1 MLAKSPFAYFFYL
14 CLIIFLFSCSAERK
28 NILSKTYH
36 NTTARY
42 NAYYYAKKRIKEV
55 EAILKD
61 NYDNDYNNVLKIYP
75 KIDTALANTYQEQI
89 DDCIKK
95 ASIAIQRHKNS
106 KWVDDSYIY
115 IGRARHYSLEY
126 VNAIETYKFVN
137 TKSEDDDARH
147 EALARLL
154 RVFVDSKEF
163 ENAVAVEDYIKKE
176 TLNKKNQKLLHINK
190 AHHYQVVENYDKMVE
205 NLVKAAP
212 MLKKKDGK
220 GRIYFIIGQIYQKL
234 GFDAEA
240 FNYYKKCLASNPEY
254 ELDFYCRLNM
264 AQVTQLGKSSDV
276 KAARKLLNTLLKD
289 SKNKEYKDKIY
300 YEMAQFEFKQN
311 NLDKAIEYY
320 KSSVEN
326 SISNPRQ
333 KGQSF
338 LRLGE
343 VYYDSIRNYELAQ
356 AYYDSAVQSL
366 PPDYENIEKI
376 KERKDI
382 LNEFVKQL
390 NTIELQDSLLM
401 LSELDT
407 ATLSAK
413 LNTIIEEEKAKKQAE
428 EERLKR
434 EQRRT
439 RQFNNFN
446 QNSGISSTAWYFGNP
461 SAVAQGQ
468 AEFIRIWGNRPL
480 EDNWRRSN
488 KSSAQSYN
496 ETNLSDVVRPQDVVV
511 NTDSIERVSSA
522 NKFDQM
528 YAAIPFSEEARAESL
543 SKIENAYYKLG
554 NIYKF
559 QLEEDLNA
567 AGAFETLTNRFPKT
581 EYLAEAWYQLYLIYK
596 SFDDPRNETY
606 KANILSKFPNSIYAK
621 LIENPNYTEESTVAN
636 EKLKKVYEIAYK
648 YYQQDK
654 IDTSRYIIDQALN
667 KYDEALF
674 TANLQLLKVLLIG
687 KTEDITLYQYEL
699 GEFITNYPDSELKP
713 YAEKLLESSRSFQEK
728 KRKRL
733 GTQYVQYLEQW
744 HYFVLAY
751 EIKSNLSDPITNAI
765 NSFNTSS
772 QFDGLKTSNLILND
786 EYALIL
792 VSDFEDKQEALSYYN
807 SFLKQ
812 DPIKEP
818 IRDSKFYK
826 FVITKDNFNIFYQSK
841 EIDTYLSFFTK
852 NYLNGTN

>member
-1 MLAKSPFAYFFYL
+1 MLAKSPLAYFFYI
-14 CLIIFLFSCSAERK
+14 CLAIFLFSCSAERK
-28 NILSKTYH
+28 NIISKTYH

-55 EAILKD
+55 EAILKE
-61 NYDNDYNNVLKIYP
+61 NYDNDYNNILKIYP
-75 KIDTALANTYQEQI
+75 KIDTALASTYKEQI

-115 IGRARHYSLEY
+115 IGRARHYSLDY

-154 RVFVDSKEF
+154 RVFVDYKEYD
-163 ENAVAVEDYIKKE
+163 NAVAVEDYIKKE
-176 TLNKKNQKLLHINK
+176 ELNRKNQKILYLNK
-190 AHHYQVVENYDKMVE
+190 AHHNQVIENYDRMVE

-212 MLKKKDGK
+212 LLKKKDGK
-220 GRIYFIIGQIYQKL
+220 GRIYFIIGQIYQEL

-311 NLDKAIEYY
+311 NLDKAIEFY

-343 VYYDSIRNYELAQ
+343 VYYDSIKNYELAQ

-366 PPDYENIEKI
+366 PSDYENIEKI

-401 LSELDT
+401 LSKLDS
-407 ATLSAK
+407 AMLSVK
-413 LNTIIEEEKAKKQAE
+413 LNAIIEEEKARKEAE
-428 EERLKR
+428 EERVKR
-434 EQRRT
+434 EQKRT
-439 RQFNNFN
+439 RQFNNLN
-446 QNSGISSTAWYFGNP
+446 QSSGISSTAWYFGNP

-488 KSSAQSYN
+488 KSSTQSYDD
-496 ETNLSDVVRPQDVVV
+496 TNIDDVVKPLDVTL
-511 NTDSIERVSSA
+511 NTDSIESVNSA

-528 YAAIPFSEEARAESL
+528 YAAIPFSDDARAESL
-543 SKIENAYYKLG
+543 AKIENAYYKLG

-559 QLEEDLNA
+559 QLEEDKNA
-567 AGAFETLTNRFPKT
+567 VTAFETLTNRFPNT
-581 EYLAEAWYQLYLIYK
+581 AYLAEAWYQLYLIYK
-596 SFDDPRNETY
+596 SFNDPKNDTY
-606 KANILSKFPNSIYAK
+606 KANILSTFPNSIYAK
-621 LIENPNYTEESTVAN
+621 LIENPNYTEESTAAN

-648 YYQQDK
+648 YYQENK

-667 KYDEALF
+667 TYDEASF
-674 TANLQLLKVLLIG
+674 TANLVLLKVLLIG

-699 GEFITNYPDSELKP
+699 GEFVKNYPDSDLNP
-713 YAEKLLESSRSFQEK
+713 YAQKLLESSRSFQEK

-733 GTQYVQYLEQW
+733 GTQYVNYLEQW
-744 HYFVLAY
+744 HYFVFAY

-765 NSFNTSS
+765 NSFNQSNE
-772 QFDGLKTSNLILND
+772 FDGLKTSNLILND
-786 EYALIL
+786 NWALIL
-792 VSDFEDKQEALSYYN
+792 VSDFEDKQEALNYYG
-807 SFLKQ
+807 SFLAQ
-812 DPIKEP
+812 DPVNEQ

-841 EIDTYLSFFTK
+841 ELDAYLSFFTK
-852 NYLNGTN
+852 NYLNGIN